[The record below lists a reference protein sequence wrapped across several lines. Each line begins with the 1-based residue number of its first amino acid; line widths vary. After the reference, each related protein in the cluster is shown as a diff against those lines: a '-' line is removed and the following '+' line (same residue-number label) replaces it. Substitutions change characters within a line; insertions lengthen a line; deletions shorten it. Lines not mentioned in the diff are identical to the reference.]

1 MGSGMSRFRSPMAT
15 FEPLTPERRRAMTRE
30 HLLEAAAMVF
40 ARDGFQGSSLD
51 VIASTAGFTK
61 GAVYSNFKSK
71 DDLFLAVLEDR
82 FERGRAVI
90 RGALDAS
97 DARSPEKWK
106 ALVAS
111 AVREAWWD
119 DSWTMLFLEFVLY
132 AARNPQ
138 ARSKLAAWTRH
149 SLSQVEQFLADEAEA
164 ADTPPGYPPADLAM
178 ISVSL
183 FDGLGV
189 YRLID
194 PSFTSDQTLSAA
206 LQFLSDVMDIDVASE
221 EGNRAIRDALK

>member
-1 MGSGMSRFRSPMAT
+1 
-15 FEPLTPERRRAMTRE
+15 MTRQ

-40 ARDGFQGSSLD
+40 ARNGYQGSSLD
-51 VIASTAGFTK
+51 EIATTAGFTK

-71 DDLFLAVLEDR
+71 DDLFLAVLDER
-82 FERGRAVI
+82 FERGRAAI
-90 RGALDAS
+90 RGVLHTPE
-97 DARSPEKWK
+97 ARSSDKWK
-106 ALVAS
+106 PLVAS
-111 AVREAWWD
+111 ALRESLWD

>member
-1 MGSGMSRFRSPMAT
+1 VTT
-15 FEPLTPERRRAMTRE
+15 FEPLTPERRRAMTRQ

-51 VIASTAGFTK
+51 EIAATAGFTK

-71 DDLFLAVLEDR
+71 DDLFLAVLDER
-82 FERGRAVI
+82 FERGRAAI
-90 RGALDAS
+90 RGVLDTPE
-97 DARSPEKWK
+97 ARSPDEWK
-106 ALVAS
+106 PLVAS
-111 AVREAWWD
+111 AVRESLWD
-119 DSWTMLFLEFVLY
+119 ESWTMLFLEFVLY
-132 AARNPQ
+132 AARNPE

-149 SLSQVEQFLADEAEA
+149 SLSQVEELLTEEYDA
-164 ADTPPGYPPADLAM
+164 ADTPPGYPPADLAI
-178 ISVSL
+178 ISVAL

-194 PSFTSDQTLSAA
+194 PSLTSDQTLTAA
-206 LQFLSDVMDIDVASE
+206 LQFLSDAIDIDVASH

>member
-1 MGSGMSRFRSPMAT
+1 
-15 FEPLTPERRRAMTRE
+15 MTRQ

-40 ARDGFQGSSLD
+40 ARDGFQRSSLD
-51 VIASTAGFTK
+51 EIAATAGCTK

-71 DDLFLAVLEDR
+71 DDLFLAVLDER
-82 FERGRAVI
+82 FERGRAAI
-90 RGALDAS
+90 RGVLDTPE
-97 DARSPEKWK
+97 ARSSEDWK
-106 ALVAS
+106 PLVAS
-111 AVREAWWD
+111 AVRESFWD
-119 DSWTMLFLEFVLY
+119 DNWTMLFLEFVLY

-149 SLSQVEQFLADEAEA
+149 SLSQVEQLLTEEYDA
-164 ADTPPGYPPADLAM
+164 ADTPPGYPAADLAI

-194 PSFTSDQTLSAA
+194 PSFTSDQTLTAA
-206 LQFLSDVMDIDVASE
+206 LQFLSDAIDIDVASD

>member
-1 MGSGMSRFRSPMAT
+1 VTT
-15 FEPLTPERRRAMTRE
+15 FEPLTPERRRALTRE

-51 VIASTAGFTK
+51 EIAATAGFTK

-71 DDLFLAVLEDR
+71 DDLFLAVLDER
-82 FERGRAVI
+82 FERGRAAI
-90 RGALDAS
+90 RGVLDTPE
-97 DARSPEKWK
+97 ARSPDQWK
-106 ALVAS
+106 PLVAS
-111 AVREAWWD
+111 AVRESLWD
-119 DSWTMLFLEFVLY
+119 ESWTMLFLEFVLY

-138 ARSKLAAWTRH
+138 ARLKLAAWTRH
-149 SLSQVEQFLADEAEA
+149 SLSQVEQLLTEEYDA
-164 ADTPPGYPPADLAM
+164 ADKPPGYPPADLAM
-178 ISVSL
+178 ISVAL

-194 PSFTSDQTLSAA
+194 PSLTSDQTLTAA
-206 LQFLSDVMDIDVASE
+206 LQFLSDAIDLDVASH

>member
-1 MGSGMSRFRSPMAT
+1 MSRFRSPMAT

-138 ARSKLAAWTRH
+138 ARSKLAAWTRNE
-149 SLSQVEQFLADEAEA
+149 LRRVEQLIAHEYEA
-164 ADTPPGYPPADLAM
+164 ADTPPRYPPAVFAI
-178 ISVSL
+178 ISVSM
-183 FDGLGV
+183 FDGLNM

-194 PSFTSDQTLSAA
+194 PALTSDQTLAA
-206 LQFLSDVMDIDVASE
+206 VLQFLSDAMESDVESD